1 VISGVHE
8 EVLVLVLNRVISH
21 TSARPRASVPYTLET
36 QQRNST
42 ILLKIEPGLGPDS
55 IGGSGQIWTDLPS
68 LVSFPLHST
77 QARL

>member
-1 VISGVHE
+1 MSGENV
-8 EVLVLVLNRVISH
+8 EVVDLVLNRVISH

-42 ILLKIEPGLGPDS
+42 ILLKIEPGLGLDR

-68 LVSFPLHST
+68 LDSFPLHST